1 MKILPVAINHCIIE
15 LDNGERLD
23 INDGSSVL
31 GGYVNIQLL
40 EPTKRRLVVC
50 TSTQYDATVR
60 LLIDKET

>member
-1 MKILPVAINHCIIE
+1 MKITPIAANHCRIE
-15 LDNGERLD
+15 LDNGELLD
-23 INDGSSVL
+23 VNDGSSVQ
-31 GGYVNIQLL
+31 GGYVNIQLM